1 MRMKR
6 QFLCLLGWL
15 FAVTLYAQVSIS
27 PNIIEAG
34 YTGQV
39 VVTFDPTKGNGGM
52 VGATKCYAHTGLI
65 TSESKSTGDWKNTVS
80 GWRASNTPQLTKVGD
95 KWQLTIPNIYTFYN
109 VPTTTEIVALAFV
122 FHDGPGGSK
131 EGKTAAGTDILIFIG
146 EEPSTDIWD
155 GFTPRPCQS
164 ATRPAGIDMGITYYP
179 DQTKATLCIYAG
191 SKAQPVSN
199 VFLIGDMTDWK
210 LSNDYQ
216 LKRDGYYFWITLEN
230 LQPGK
235 QYRFQYAVI
244 RSDGVKKQL
253 SEAFAELQLHPDD
266 AYEPATVWGDQLPP
280 YPMRGPDGGY
290 VSILQTAKPAFNWS
304 QETLNFQRPDKNNL
318 IIYELWTFD
327 YTPKRCFAGLMERL
341 DYIQNLGVNALELM
355 PVCEF
360 DGNYNW
366 GYSPN
371 HYFAVD
377 KAYGTPEE
385 FKTLIDECHKR
396 GIAVI
401 MDMVFNHATGLNP
414 MNKLYPYGTD
424 LAQNPWFNVSAPHSD
439 NVYEDWNHDFEP
451 ARRMFVRALNYWLT
465 EYKVDGFRM
474 DLSHGFCGPNCNNL
488 MSNIAHYYE
497 QGVKA
502 VSPDAY
508 FILEHWGSEMYQ
520 QRPVLIRQGMLCW
533 NNITNAYSQTARGFL
548 STGDAFND
556 ANQDGYVSYCES
568 HDEERSFFNA
578 KTKGREVIKND
589 ENLRLGRIAV
599 NTAFNVLLNGP
610 HMIWQYQEVGYDWSI
625 NSSYDQPTGSSSG
638 NRTAIKT
645 RPESYGFF
653 KPGIRMEQY
662 KLIAAVCYLRTHLL
676 PTVFAGDPVAV
687 SVGSGKVVR
696 TIEWGSGATAVFVAG
711 NFSPDSPQQLTV
723 PSSTWYDYLH
733 GATAVTSST
742 LMLAPGELLVLTGS
756 PLTAPAVP
764 DSYEEFSVDIPFTP
778 AAKSATAQKVL
789 ENGHIYIIKDNVWYN
804 VQGTRIK

>member
-1 MRMKR
+1 M
-6 QFLCLLGWL
+6 
-15 FAVTLYAQVSIS
+15 
-27 PNIIEAG
+27 
-34 YTGQV
+34 
-39 VVTFDPTKGNGGM
+39 D
-52 VGATKCYAHTGLI
+52 
-65 TSESKSTGDWKNTVS
+65 
-80 GWRASNTPQLTKVGD
+80 
-95 KWQLTIPNIYTFYN
+95 
-109 VPTTTEIVALAFV
+109 
-122 FHDGPGGSK
+122 
-131 EGKTAAGTDILIFIG
+131 
-146 EEPSTDIWD
+146 
-155 GFTPRPCQS
+155 
-164 ATRPAGIDMGITYYP
+164 
-179 DQTKATLCIYAG
+179 
-191 SKAQPVSN
+191 
-199 VFLIGDMTDWK
+199 
-210 LSNDYQ
+210 
-216 LKRDGYYFWITLEN
+216 
-230 LQPGK
+230 
-235 QYRFQYAVI
+235 
-244 RSDGVKKQL
+244 
-253 SEAFAELQLHPDD
+253 
-266 AYEPATVWGDQLPP
+266 
-280 YPMRGPDGGY
+280 
-290 VSILQTAKPAFNWS
+290 
-304 QETLNFQRPDKNNL
+304 
-318 IIYELWTFD
+318 
-327 YTPKRCFAGLMERL
+327 RL

-401 MDMVFNHATGLNP
+401 MDMVFNHATGNNP
-414 MNKLYPYGTD
+414 MNKLYPYGAD

-451 ARRMFVRALNYWLT
+451 TRRMFVRALNYWLT

-488 MSNIAHYYE
+488 MNNIAHYYE

-502 VSPDAY
+502 ASPDAY
-508 FILEHWGSEMYQ
+508 FILEHWGSNMNT
-520 QRPVLIRQGMLCW
+520 QRPQLIKQGMLCW
-533 NNITNAYSQTARGFL
+533 NNTNNAYSQTAMGYL
-548 STGDAFND
+548 SSGDAFTE
-556 ANQDGYVSYCES
+556 ANKDGYVSYCES
-568 HDEERSFFNA
+568 HDEERNFYKARTNGKGLI
-578 KTKGREVIKND
+578 KTD
-589 ENLRLGRIAV
+589 ESVRLARIAV

-625 NSSYDQPTGSSSG
+625 NSSYDKPNANNSG

-687 SVGSGKVVR
+687 SVGSGKIVR
-696 TIEWGSGATAVFVAG
+696 TIEWGSGATAVYVAG

-723 PSSTWYDYLH
+723 PSGTWYDYLH
-733 GATAVTSST
+733 GAAAVTSST
-742 LMLAPGELLVLTGS
+742 VMLAPGELLVLTGS

-764 DSYEEFSVDIPFTP
+764 DSYEEFSADIPFNP
-778 AAKSATAQKVL
+778 AAKSSSAQKVL

-804 VQGTRIK
+804 VQGAKIK

>member
-1 MRMKR
+1 MKR
-6 QFLCLLGWL
+6 QFLSLLGWC
-15 FAVTLYAQVSIS
+15 FALSLYAQVSIS
-27 PNIIEAG
+27 PSIIEAG

-65 TSESKSTGDWKNTVS
+65 TSASKSTSDWKYVVS
-80 GWRASNTPQLTKVGD
+80 GWRAANTPQLTKVGD

-109 VPTTTEIVALAFV
+109 CPATTEIVALAFV

-131 EGKTAAGTDILIFIG
+131 DGKTAAGTDILVFIG
-146 EEPSTDIWD
+146 EEVASDIWE
-155 GFTPRPCQS
+155 GFTPNSCQT
-164 ATRPAGIDMGITYYP
+164 ATRPAGIDMGITYDA
-179 DQTKATLCIYAG
+179 DQTKATLCIYAANKTG
-191 SKAQPVSN
+191 QPAQH
-199 VFLIGDMTDWK
+199 VFLLGDMTDWK
-210 LSNDYQ
+210 LSNNYQ
-216 LKRDGYYFWITLEN
+216 LKRDGNYFWITLEN

-235 QYRFQYAVI
+235 QYRFQYAVV
-244 RSDGVKKQL
+244 RADGVKKQL

-266 AYEPATVWGDQLPP
+266 AYEPATVWGNQLPQ

-290 VSILQTAKPAFNWS
+290 VSILQTAKPTFNWS

-318 IIYELWTFD
+318 IIYEVWTYD
-327 YTPKRCFAGLMERL
+327 YTPKRCFASLMDRL

-401 MDMVFNHATGLNP
+401 MDMVFNHATGNNP
-414 MNKLYPYGTD
+414 MNKLYPYGAD

-451 ARRMFVRALNYWLT
+451 TRRMFVRALNYWLT

-488 MSNIAHYYE
+488 MNNIAHYYE

-502 VSPDAY
+502 ASPDAY
-508 FILEHWGSEMYQ
+508 FILEHWGSNMNT
-520 QRPVLIRQGMLCW
+520 QRPQLIKQGMLCW
-533 NNITNAYSQTARGFL
+533 NNTNNAYSQTAMGYL
-548 STGDAFND
+548 SSGDAFTE
-556 ANQDGYVSYCES
+556 ANKDGYVSYCES
-568 HDEERSFFNA
+568 HDEERNFYKARTNGKGLI
-578 KTKGREVIKND
+578 KTD
-589 ENLRLGRIAV
+589 ESVRLARIAV
-599 NTAFNVLLNGP
+599 NMAFNVLLNGP

-625 NSSYDQPTGSSSG
+625 NSSYDKPNANNSG

-687 SVGSGKVVR
+687 SVGSGKIVR
-696 TIEWGSGATAVFVAG
+696 TIEWGSGATAVYVAG

-723 PSSTWYDYLH
+723 PSGTWYDYLH
-733 GATAVTSST
+733 GAAAITSST
-742 LMLAPGELLVLTGS
+742 VMLAPGELLVLTGS

-764 DSYEEFSVDIPFTP
+764 DSYEEFSADIPFTP
-778 AAKSATAQKVL
+778 AAKSSSAQKVL

-804 VQGTRIK
+804 VQGAKIK